1 MNAIAFFQAVG
12 PVAGANPQNRLVV
25 GLDELPQ
32 SKMAIKPTL
41 LADIE
46 ASHPY
51 GLHIVSEVTDMD
63 VEPWAKFPLI
73 QPLGE
78 RDVIQLAI

>member
-12 PVAGANPQNRLVV
+12 PVAGASPQNCLVV
-25 GLDELPQ
+25 GVDELPQ
-32 SKMAIKPTL
+32 SKMVIKPTQ

-46 ASHPY
+46 ASHLY
-51 GLHIVSEVTDMD
+51 SRHIVSKVTEME
-63 VEPWAKFPLI
+63 VEPWALVPLL